1 MVSIARNE
9 QPGNY
14 IGPPAPVQGIFLPG
28 AAAGRML
35 DRRSRYGYPHALCG
49 NVRGRAARGGRWHL
63 KLEDITTE
71 MVKKAVEIYVAA
83 AYEGSPVPLTVK
95 SRLVLFSGYRGDDLN
110 DMLSHEMVERAA
122 SETEA
127 GATASYAVRL
137 GNAKYPYM
145 KLVLRREASDDYRFA
160 VDAHDQDFELES
172 SEGDAPK
179 SQELQE
185 HNRRLKR
192 EIESRWRDADIPTV
206 EES

>member
-35 DRRSRYGYPHALCG
+35 DRRSRYGYPHPLCG

-95 SRLVLFSGYRGDDLN
+95 SRLVLFTGYSGDDLN
-110 DMLSHEMVERAA
+110 RMLSHEVMEREM
-122 SETEA
+122 SETHPK
-127 GATASYAVRL
+127 TVTCYTVRL
-137 GNAKYPYM
+137 GNPKYPHM
-145 KLVLRREASDDYRFA
+145 KLALCREESDDFRFV
-160 VDAHDQDFELES
+160 VDAHDQHFELEGS
-172 SEGDAPK
+172 DDALK
-179 SQELQE
+179 AHELQQY
-185 HNRRLKR
+185 NQRLKR
-192 EIESRWRDADIPTV
+192 EIESRWRDADLPTAA
-206 EES
+206 ES